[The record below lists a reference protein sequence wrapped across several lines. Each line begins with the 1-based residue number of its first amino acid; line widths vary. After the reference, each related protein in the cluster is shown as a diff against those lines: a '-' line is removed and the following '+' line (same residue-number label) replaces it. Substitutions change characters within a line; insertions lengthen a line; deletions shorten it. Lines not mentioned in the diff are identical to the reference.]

1 MDPQRRI
8 EIYIGFDSLS
18 IIRFLEPLTDD
29 VFKARFEAC
38 HFDENIFP
46 SLRKEKLV
54 PETWQEIT
62 WKTWSY
68 LI

>member
-46 SLRKEKLV
+46 SLRKEKLM
-54 PETWQEIT
+54 PET
-62 WKTWSY
+62 
-68 LI
+68 